1 MAPIFSA
8 ANLTLRNAML
18 SALALRLALIVYGDY
33 HDRHSS
39 LKYTDID
46 YRVFSDAS
54 HFLSHPSDGNT
65 AQGFIPRVLSWS
77 LGDPYTRSTYRYT
90 PMLALL
96 ALPNEFV
103 HPTLGKGVFAMCDLL
118 VGYLLYRIFLRV
130 MQIPSSLGSK
140 PTAGSNTPHEPNATE
155 KHQRMAIA
163 WVGGLWFLN
172 PMVANISTRGSAES
186 VLGAMVVSTLFLV
199 LSNHLDWAA
208 MLLGLSVHFKIY
220 PAIYGAS
227 ILAWID
233 RQTPL
238 NHPSAAITK
247 KRIRFAIISAFT
259 FIVLNVVMY
268 SLWGY
273 PFLHHTYL
281 YHLTRRDHR
290 HNFSPYFYPM
300 YINYALDTSSGLSW
314 PTRMLRN
321 PLLSFLP
328 QMMLCVMAGLT
339 LGKRDLPFAWF
350 VQTMAF
356 VTFNKVCTS
365 QYFMWYLWFL
375 PLVLPKMN
383 ISAKRASLIGV
394 VWVASQA
401 LWLSAAFRLEL
412 LGESVYLWVWA
423 ASAVFLLSNG
433 FVLGEILKTFEFD
446 ATQST

>member
-1 MAPIFSA
+1 
-8 ANLTLRNAML
+8 ML
-18 SALALRLALIVYGDY
+18 SATALRLALIIYGDY

-65 AQGFIPRVLSWS
+65 AQGFIPHVLSWS

-96 ALPNEFV
+96 TLPNEFL
-103 HPTLGKGVFAMCDLL
+103 HPAFGKGVFVACDLL

-130 MQIPSSLGSK
+130 MQTPSSSPK
-140 PTAGSNTPHEPNATE
+140 PMAGSNPAPEPGTTVNY
-155 KHQRMAIA
+155 QRLAIT
-163 WVGGLWFLN
+163 WVGALWLLN

-186 VLGAMVVSTLFLV
+186 VLGAMVVSTLSLV

-208 MLLGLSVHFKIY
+208 ILLGLSVHFKIY
-220 PAIYGAS
+220 PVIYGAS

-238 NHPSAAITK
+238 NRPFTK
-247 KRIRFAIISAFT
+247 KRIRFAAISALT
-259 FIVLNVVMY
+259 FIILNVVMY

-273 PFLHHTYL
+273 PFLQHTYL

-290 HNFSPYFYPM
+290 HNFSPYFYPI
-300 YINYALDTSSGLSW
+300 YISYALDTSSSLSW
-314 PTRMLRN
+314 ATQMLRN

-328 QMMLCVMAGLT
+328 QMMLCAMAGLT
-339 LGKRDLPFAWF
+339 LGKRDLLFAWF

-375 PLVLPKMN
+375 PLILPRMN

-394 VWVASQA
+394 IWVASQA
-401 LWLSAAFRLEL
+401 LWLSVAFRLEL

-423 ASAVFLLSNG
+423 ASVAFLLSNG
-433 FVLGEILKTFEFD
+433 FVLGEILKTFKFD
-446 ATQST
+446 TTQSK